1 MLLQGNIYGVVWL
14 FGCLVGSLC
23 IQLNRQPITND
34 LQPITNDLQP
44 NTNNLSLFIDILFL
58 NNPSQIFYSLQYF
71 REPISYR

>member
-34 LQPITNDLQP
+34 RQP
-44 NTNNLSLFIDILFL
+44 NTNNLQLNT